1 MATRL
6 PAYYEEINVLLILIT
21 DMPDAGVAVGRK
33 FGVKNIVKTESLS
46 DMNLILWVSQKL
58 LKGKDVALVTE
69 DRDTEM
75 MKVLAE
81 ETGQKYEQL
90 IMVDVSRN

>member
-1 MATRL
+1 M
-6 PAYYEEINVLLILIT
+6 LLILIT
-21 DMPDAGVAVGRK
+21 DMPDEGVAVGRK

-46 DMNLILWVSQKL
+46 DMNLVLWVSRKL
-58 LKGKDVALVTE
+58 LKGKDVALVSP
-69 DRDTEM
+69 DRDT
-75 MKVLAE
+75 KVMRILAQ